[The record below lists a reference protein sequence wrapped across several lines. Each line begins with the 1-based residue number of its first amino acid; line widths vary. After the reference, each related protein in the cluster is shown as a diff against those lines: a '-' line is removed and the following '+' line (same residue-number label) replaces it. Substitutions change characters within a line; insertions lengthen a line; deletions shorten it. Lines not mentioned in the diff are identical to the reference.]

1 MRYKVALLIMAVG
14 ISMRGIIAAEY
25 AVAVY
30 WAVLAAYWCA
40 SIRQEWGAAIHRIAE
55 GLKDKEGGL

>member
-14 ISMRGIIAAEY
+14 ISLRGIIAAEY

-30 WAVLAAYWCA
+30 WAVLAAYWCV

-55 GLKDKEGGL
+55 GLKDEEEGL